1 MILCNPKGTHPIL
14 ISYFE
19 VIYNS
24 ITAEYVLW
32 INYLAPALSPLISYP
47 DVSTIAEQDADVD
60 ADADANADVDDAE
73 EDTHVDAD
81 AGADAA
87 LCP

>member
-1 MILCNPKGTHPIL
+1 ML
-14 ISYFE
+14 IKSYLE

-47 DVSTIAEQDADVD
+47 DVSTVAEADLGADAV
-60 ADADANADVDDAE
+60 ADADDDTLVDPD
-73 EDTHVDAD
+73 
-81 AGADAA
+81 
-87 LCP
+87 LSPLISLP

>member
-1 MILCNPKGTHPIL
+1 MCDPLCILTFYL
-14 ISYFE
+14 E

-47 DVSTIAEQDADVD
+47 DVSTVAYPDVTTVFDADAESEYVDVD
-60 ADADANADVDDAE
+60 AD
-73 EDTHVDAD
+73 TDAD
-81 AGADAA
+81 ATPSP
-87 LCP
+87 LI